1 MRPLNTRERRIQFF
15 RFLALFLL
23 AVLPIVVL
31 VWLHGR
37 VDHVEN
43 DFLRKQ
49 YSTKLKMQMDEE
61 KFNKVL
67 SAVTQSA
74 SDLQTAITSAS
85 AGMETM
91 SGKREDGE
99 ILNKSRALGKAID
112 EFQDFAGASTTHG
125 AVSDVAK
132 ALKESTE
139 LFVGVYKAGH
149 VLVAAD
155 KLDLQRFK
163 DDLEKANKDL
173 KTCQDELKYR
183 PAP

>member
-23 AVLPIVVL
+23 AVLPIVLL

-49 YSTKLKMQMDEE
+49 YSTKLKMNLDEE

-67 SAVTQSA
+67 SGITQNA
-74 SDLQTAITSAS
+74 NDLQTAITTAS

-91 SGKREDGE
+91 TGKREDGE

-125 AVSDVAK
+125 AVSEVAK
-132 ALKESTE
+132 VLKESTE
-139 LFVGVYKAGH
+139 LFIGVYKAGH
-149 VLVAAD
+149 VMVAAD
-155 KLDLQRFK
+155 KQELERFK
-163 DDLEKANKDL
+163 DELEKANTAL

-183 PAP
+183 PVQ